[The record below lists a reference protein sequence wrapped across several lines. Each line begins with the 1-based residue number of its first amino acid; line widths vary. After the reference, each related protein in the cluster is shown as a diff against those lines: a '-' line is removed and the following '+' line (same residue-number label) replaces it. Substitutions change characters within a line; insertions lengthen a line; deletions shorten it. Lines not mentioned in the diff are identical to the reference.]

1 MSNNNCLQYHMSDLE
16 ALTKTLIQVV
26 GSLQDL
32 LSKKSTPQGTLEPEA
47 PRLKKTPEMTYSE
60 FVRKALANR
69 PPVEVPSK
77 KASYKLQEDL
87 ELLQQL
93 SDHNQISLKTF

>member
-1 MSNNNCLQYHMSDLE
+1 MAELE

-32 LSKKSTPQGTLEPEA
+32 LSKKSSPQATLEPEA
-47 PRLKKTPEMTYSE
+47 PRLKKTPDMTYSD
-60 FVRKALANR
+60 FIKKVLAQKKAL
-69 PPVEVPSK
+69 EVSSK
-77 KASYKLQEDL
+77 KMSYRLQEDL

-93 SDHNQISLKTF
+93 SNHNQISIKTFE